1 MKYFVKCSF
10 EMNPFP
16 ESFRYTLLPVLKYQK
31 LFQLNARLLKRL
43 LTSIWQND
51 AILKGR
57 SR

>member
-1 MKYFVKCSF
+1 
-10 EMNPFP
+10 MNPFP

-43 LTSIWQND
+43 LTSILQND